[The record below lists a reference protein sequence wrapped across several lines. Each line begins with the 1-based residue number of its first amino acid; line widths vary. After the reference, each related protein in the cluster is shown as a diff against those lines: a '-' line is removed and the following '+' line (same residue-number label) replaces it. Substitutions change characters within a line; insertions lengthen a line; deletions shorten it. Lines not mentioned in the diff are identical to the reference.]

1 MRDIF
6 CKKQFCLGFGTLRLP
21 QNPDGSFPAATSALL
36 QSAYEKG
43 IHYFDT
49 GYEYLGGRAEALLGE
64 ALVTQYPREKLCIAD
79 KLPVWRV
86 SSRADMER
94 VFAEQL
100 QRLQTD
106 HIDCYLLHAMNAQ
119 YWKAM
124 ETADVLS
131 FLEDKRKSGQIRFAG
146 FSLHDDAD
154 TLKTILSSY
163 NWDFCQLQINY
174 YDWKAQHAEENYHVC
189 HGAGIPVTV
198 MEPLGGGRLLKLPE
212 GMQRKLAEYGI
223 TPASL
228 ALDFFNN
235 LPDVAIV
242 LTGATD
248 ESQLDENLHAIS
260 APLDKELASKAREKA
275 VRSILEASAIPCTA
289 CKYCV
294 NECPRG
300 VDIPLIFQKYNDYK
314 LLGVPSHFKGL
325 GAFYFDSVPAEHQA
339 HLCIRC
345 GKCAKRCPQKIDIP
359 AELKRVHRAASAD
372 YLGVTVDELDQLI
385 PDGATV
391 VCFGAGV
398 MGKRFVIILES
409 LGYRVSYFCDNASKS
424 WGTQVDG
431 IEIISPKRLSDM
443 KDRATVFIAS
453 AYVREIRAQ
462 LTEMGIRICN

>member
-1 MRDIF
+1 MTDTF
-6 CKKQFCLGFGTLRLP
+6 YTKQLCLGFGTLRLP
-21 QNPDGSFPAATSALL
+21 QNPDGSFPASTSTLL

-43 IHYFDT
+43 IRYFDT

-64 ALVTQYPREKLCIAD
+64 TLVARYPRENLCLAD

-86 SSRADMER
+86 SSRTDMER
-94 VFAEQL
+94 IFTEQL
-100 QRLQTD
+100 QRLKTD
-106 HIDCYLLHAMNAQ
+106 YIDCYLLHAMNAQ

-124 ETADVLS
+124 EAADVLS
-131 FLEDKRKSGQIRFAG
+131 FLEEKQRIGQIRFVG
-146 FSLHDDAD
+146 FSLHDDAS
-154 TLKTILSSY
+154 TLKTMLAAY
-163 NWDFCQLQINY
+163 NWNFCQLQINY
-174 YDWKAQHAEENYHVC
+174 YDWKAQHAEENYRVC
-189 HGAGIPVTV
+189 RAAGIPITV
-198 MEPLGGGRLLKLPE
+198 MEPLGGGRLLRLPE
-212 GMQRKLAEYGI
+212 GAKETIRRYGFTPAGLALHFFTTLPGI
-223 TPASL
+223 T
-228 ALDFFNN
+228 
-235 LPDVAIV
+235 VV
-242 LTGATD
+242 LTGATND
-248 ESQLDENLHAIS
+248 NQLDENLHAIS

-372 YLGVTVDELDQLI
+372 YLGVTVDELDRLI

-443 KDRATVFIAS
+443 KDRAAVFIAS

-462 LTEMGIRICN
+462 LTEMGVRICN